1 MLVGIWEHGLGSW
14 EQVKVDKAL
23 DLGGKIRQNA
33 SRKPQSKYLD
43 VRTGYLLRTLPRKA
57 QQGKVVKKK
66 KLKKVTTT
74 KESSDDSNRCTK
86 VKK

>member
-43 VRTGYLLRTLPRKA
+43 VRTGCSERCREKLSKA
-57 QQGKVVKKK
+57 
-66 KLKKVTTT
+66 
-74 KESSDDSNRCTK
+74 R
-86 VKK
+86 